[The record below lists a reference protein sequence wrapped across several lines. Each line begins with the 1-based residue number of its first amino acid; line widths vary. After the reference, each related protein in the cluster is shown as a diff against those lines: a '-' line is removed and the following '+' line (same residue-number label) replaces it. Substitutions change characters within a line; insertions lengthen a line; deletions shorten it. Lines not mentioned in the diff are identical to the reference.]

1 MNILHYLVDLHEPMI
16 SDYDLFNYYCASVI
30 FKVML
35 PANSDEIV
43 LSSNCENSAVTVNK
57 EHLKFSFIP
66 SKMFFFCSKSVNV
79 ELAVEFFIG

>member
-1 MNILHYLVDLHEPMI
+1 MI
-16 SDYDLFNYYCASVI
+16 SDYDLFNYYCASVM

>member
-1 MNILHYLVDLHEPMI
+1 MNILRYLGDLHKPVI
-16 SDYDLFNYYCASVI
+16 SDYDLFNYYCASVM

-66 SKMFFFCSKSVNV
+66 SKMFFFCSKSGNV